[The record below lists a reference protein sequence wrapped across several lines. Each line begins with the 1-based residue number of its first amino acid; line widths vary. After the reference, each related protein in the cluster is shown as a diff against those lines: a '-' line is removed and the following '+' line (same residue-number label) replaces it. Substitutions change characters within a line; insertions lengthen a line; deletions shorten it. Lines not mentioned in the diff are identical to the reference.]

1 MSRGSVS
8 FSENHSAATPQSLR
22 PGQQSSQQLGVSYGE
37 TIDDRETTVDML
49 QLYSQVRETRSTAA
63 TPTVAGSASL
73 ILNDLG

>member
-1 MSRGSVS
+1 
-8 FSENHSAATPQSLR
+8 
-22 PGQQSSQQLGVSYGE
+22 LGVSYGE